1 MKMKISQ
8 VIAVGV
14 GILLFAISIKT
25 TSDNRLL
32 HQQVA
37 AQRELIEQKSQLVDS
52 LHDELFNANC
62 IIGRVELSL
71 EHLNEVEPKAFIEY
85 SKYYDHETE

>member
-1 MKMKISQ
+1 MKISQ
-8 VIAVGV
+8 GIAVGV
-14 GILLFAISIKT
+14 GVALLAIAVTAT
-25 TSDNRLL
+25 TKNRELNI
-32 HQQVA
+32 QIA
-37 AQRELIEQKSQLVDS
+37 AQRDLIEQKSQLVDS

>member
-1 MKMKISQ
+1 MKISQ
-8 VIAVGV
+8 VISIGIGVMLLAIAV
-14 GILLFAISIKT
+14 T
-25 TSDNRLL
+25 TTTKNRELNI
-32 HQQVA
+32 QIT

-52 LHDELFNANC
+52 LHAELFNANC

-85 SKYYDHETE
+85 TRFYDHETE

>member
-1 MKMKISQ
+1 MKISQ
-8 VIAVGV
+8 VIAIGVGV
-14 GILLFAISIKT
+14 ALLAIAVSAT
-25 TSDNRLL
+25 TKNRELNI
-32 HQQVA
+32 QIA
-37 AQRELIEQKSQLVDS
+37 AQRDLIEQKSQLVDS